1 MFLQRLFRRKAAL
14 VRSASSTSNSRPSSV
29 VSRHDLAIDERD
41 MNNLLDDMMAFNA
54 IGSKERSTTTPKA
67 TASAASSTTSTAS
80 SSPQI

>member
-1 MFLQRLFRRKAAL
+1 MFLQKLFRRKAAL

-54 IGSKERSTTTPKA
+54 IAKERSTTTPKA